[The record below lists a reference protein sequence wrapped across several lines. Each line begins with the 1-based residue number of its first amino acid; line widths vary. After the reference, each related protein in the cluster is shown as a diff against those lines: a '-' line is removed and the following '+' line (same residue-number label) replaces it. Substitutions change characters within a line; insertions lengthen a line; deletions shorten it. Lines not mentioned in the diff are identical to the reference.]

1 MKICSELCT
10 GRCYSN
16 KASQKKPPLLTA
28 STKGSACAAEE
39 GTGRAVTWG
48 SLGHRP
54 HRKSQALIKAALP
67 LCLSSE
73 FLNFYKRLS
82 LCSLRLLSKTMSI
95 VKW

>member
-39 GTGRAVTWG
+39 GTGCHLGLPGPQATQEEPGPHQSCSPAV
-48 SLGHRP
+48 
-54 HRKSQALIKAALP
+54 
-67 LCLSSE
+67 SE
-73 FLNFYKRLS
+73 
-82 LCSLRLLSKTMSI
+82 LRVPELLQKVES
-95 VKW
+95 V